1 MVKETWGYAI
11 RPEMNMVNFE
21 WDEVGFSTRE
31 EAVKKGKE
39 HYLSDP
45 MIENNFFLC
54 VGKERE
60 YLFRLDVQDILEKVK
75 DEVVIMCPS
84 VQDDFLE
91 VSDEAITELDEQ
103 LNQVFQAW
111 LVKQGQNGKAKELL
125 DLTWL

>member
-21 WDEVGFSTRE
+21 WDEAGFSTRE
-31 EAVKKGKE
+31 EAIKKGKE
-39 HYLSDP
+39 YYLSDP
-45 MIENNFFLC
+45 MVESNFFLC

-60 YLFRLDVQDILEKVK
+60 YLFRLDVQSILEIVK
-75 DEVVIMCPS
+75 DEAEMMCPS
-84 VQDDFLE
+84 VSDDFLE

-111 LVKQGQNGKAKELL
+111 LMKQGQNGKAKELL
-125 DLTWL
+125 DLKWL